1 MPEVQPTTTQQKS
14 STINETVT
22 QSNTQELAQLVK
34 QLEKL
39 NGHLSRKSSLRFLF
53 AAALLQGLGYLFGAT
68 LIASLVAAILVRFVS
83 TLNFPALIN
92 ESLNGIALP
101 SAQRVELDR
110 YPLQFR

>member
-1 MPEVQPTTTQQKS
+1 MPEVQTASTQQKPPA
-14 STINETVT
+14 IAETGVP
-22 QSNTQELAQLVK
+22 SNNQELAQLVK

-39 NGHLSRKSSLRFLF
+39 NRHLSRKSSLRFLF

-68 LIASLVAAILVRFVS
+68 LIASLVAAVLVRFVS

-101 SAQRVELDR
+101 SAQRVELNQ